1 MTTNSPFKTTVL
13 SVTVGML
20 AVLAAP
26 SASAQEIK
34 FAYRQYELQ
43 TPDGTRNVYN
53 RMVKQVRSACNQWG
67 VTSIDRSMTRRE
79 CVKDLSDQLV
89 SKINDSRLAALHD
102 NRDDTRIASR

>member
-1 MTTNSPFKTTVL
+1 MTRNSPFKTTVL

-43 TPDGTRNVYN
+43 TPDGTRNVYK
-53 RMVKQVRSACNQWG
+53 RMIKQVRNTCSQFGA
-67 VTSIDRSMTRRE
+67 TALDRSMTRGA

-89 SKINDSRLAALHD
+89 SKIGDAQLAALHE
-102 NRDDTRIASR
+102 NRSDTRIASR